1 VSTTEEYARG
11 LREAFAARLQQ
22 LRDAAEPELSQEALA
37 IAAGLDR
44 SYFGM
49 LERAERTP
57 SIFVVHLLAGAL
69 GRPAS
74 DLLPDHPLP
83 VLPAVPE

>member
-1 VSTTEEYARG
+1 M
-11 LREAFAARLQQ
+11 REAFAARLQE

-44 SYFGM
+44 SYVGM

-57 SIFVVHLLAGAL
+57 SIFVVHLLAAAL

>member
-1 VSTTEEYARG
+1 MSKTEEYARG
-11 LREAFAARLQQ
+11 LREAFAARLQE

-44 SYFGM
+44 SYVGM

-83 VLPAVPE
+83 VLPAVPD

>member
-1 VSTTEEYARG
+1 MSTTEEYARG
-11 LREAFAARLQQ
+11 LREAFGARLQE

-44 SYFGM
+44 SYVGM

-69 GRPAS
+69 GRSAS
-74 DLLPDHPLP
+74 DLLPDHPPP
-83 VLPAVPE
+83 VLPTVPE